1 MTLLL
6 ASCGFQLR
14 GDAPMGLKSLYVSSD
29 SASQVAV
36 DIRRTLAGGA
46 TRLAKTAAEGEAQLR
61 ILSETREKSIY
72 TITGSG
78 RVYEFQLRLIVNYQ
92 VSLPGRDDPAIPPT
106 QIELRRLVSYSE
118 AAPVAKEAEE
128 QLLFRDMV
136 TDAATQILRRISVV
150 RRAPS

>member
-1 MTLLL
+1 MAVLLS
-6 ASCGFQLR
+6 ACGFQLR
-14 GDAPMGLKSLYVSSD
+14 GEAPMGVKSLYVSSD

-36 DIRRTLAGGA
+36 DIRRSLAGGV
-46 TRLAKTAAEGEAQLR
+46 TRLAKTANEGEAQLR

-92 VSLPGRDDPAIPPT
+92 VSLAGQEEPVIPPT
-106 QIELRRLVSYSE
+106 QIELRRLITYSE

-136 TDAATQILRRISVV
+136 SDASTQILRRISVV
-150 RRAPS
+150 RRAG